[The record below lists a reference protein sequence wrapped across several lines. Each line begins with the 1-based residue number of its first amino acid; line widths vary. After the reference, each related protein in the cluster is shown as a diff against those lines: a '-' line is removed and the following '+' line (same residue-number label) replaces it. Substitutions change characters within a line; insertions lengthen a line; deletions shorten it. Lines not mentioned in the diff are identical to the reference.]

1 MNYIYVGEIDVT
13 HIENKLIETGDEIW
27 LEHTLRQ
34 SMFDAHKHTQTI
46 ELMWDIDSLDVIR
59 SGKIHPNFYK
69 FNIDSLLVDLK
80 PIYEKKYGK
89 GDFIRVLL
97 VKLKKESKIT
107 PHVDSGDSLVFCKR
121 THIAVITNPDVI
133 FTVGGE
139 SKNMRKGEIWEINNQ
154 NVHSVDNNSNND
166 RIHFIID
173 YGTLS
178 DTKTLTHDF
187 KRKNLI

>member
-1 MNYIYVGEIDVT
+1 MNYIHIGEIDIT
-13 HIENKLIETGDEIW
+13 QIKNKLIELGEEIW

-34 SMFDAHKHTQTI
+34 NIFDAHKDTQTV
-46 ELMWDIDSLDVIR
+46 ELMWDMDSLKK
-59 SGKIHPNFYK
+59 SGKGKIHTNFYK

-89 GDFIRVLL
+89 GEFVRVLL

-107 PHVDSGDSLVFCKR
+107 PHVDMGNSLVSCKR

-133 FTVGGE
+133 FVVGGE
-139 SKNMRKGEIWEINNQ
+139 SKNMKEGDIWEINNQ
-154 NVHSVDNNSNND
+154 NVHSVTNNSNED

-173 YGTLS
+173 YETSTDGKPKKS
-178 DTKTLTHDF
+178 
-187 KRKNLI
+187 LI

>member
-1 MNYIYVGEIDVT
+1 MNYIHVGEIDVT
-13 HIENKLIETGDEIW
+13 HIKNKLIETGDEIW

-34 SMFDAHKHTQTI
+34 SIFDAHKHTQTI
-46 ELMWDIDSLDVIR
+46 ELMWDINSLDVNR
-59 SGKIHPNFYK
+59 KGKIHPNFYK
-69 FNIDSLLVDLK
+69 FNVDSLLVDLK

-121 THIAVITNPDVI
+121 THIAVITNLDVI
-133 FTVGGE
+133 FIVGGE
-139 SKNMRKGEIWEINNQ
+139 SKNMREGEIWEINNQ
-154 NVHSVDNNSNND
+154 NLHSVDNNSNED

-173 YGTLS
+173 YGILT
-178 DTKTLTHDF
+178 DAKT
-187 KRKNLI
+187 II

>member
-1 MNYIYVGEIDVT
+1 MNVT
-13 HIENKLIETGDEIW
+13 QIKNKLIETGDEIW
-27 LEHTLRQ
+27 LEHTLKQ
-34 SMFDAHKHTQTI
+34 SVFDAHKHTQTI
-46 ELMWDIDSLDVIR
+46 ELMWDINSLDLNTR
-59 SGKIHPNFYK
+59 GKIHPNFYK
-69 FNIDSLLVDLK
+69 FNVDSLLVNLK

-107 PHVDSGDSLVFCKR
+107 PHVDSGDGLVFCKR

-154 NVHSVDNNSNND
+154 NVHSVDNNSNHD
-166 RIHFIID
+166 RIHLIID
-173 YGTLS
+173 YGILT
-178 DTKTLTHDF
+178 DTKTN
-187 KRKNLI
+187 KLI

>member
-1 MNYIYVGEIDVT
+1 MNYIHIGEIDVT
-13 HIENKLIETGDEIW
+13 QIKNKLIETGEEIW

-34 SMFDAHKHTQTI
+34 TIFDAHKHTQTI
-46 ELMWDIDSLDVIR
+46 ELMWDIDSLKE
-59 SGKIHPNFYK
+59 SGKGKIHTNFYK

-80 PIYEKKYGK
+80 SIYEKKYGK

-97 VKLKKESKIT
+97 VKLKKRSKIT
-107 PHVDSGDSLVFCKR
+107 PHIDTGDSLTSCKR

-139 SKNMRKGEIWEINNQ
+139 SKNMKEGDIWEINNQ
-154 NVHSVDNNSNND
+154 NVHSVTNNSDDD

-173 YGTLS
+173 YETSTSGKPKKS
-178 DTKTLTHDF
+178 
-187 KRKNLI
+187 LI